1 MKVLVIFGYY
11 LSPSTKDGEL
21 EFFVNTKFANRNF
34 LANICITVMDHVMLM
49 LKVQDIVTF
58 FSYDTNFIVSTMTN
72 HGCMPAMALLFA

>member
-1 MKVLVIFGYY
+1 
-11 LSPSTKDGEL
+11 
-21 EFFVNTKFANRNF
+21 
-34 LANICITVMDHVMLM
+34 MDHVVLM